1 MRKLNFSVLRGTL
14 LLSIASLSLIA
25 CSEND
30 LNLETPSGQAQ
41 GEIETVKS
49 ATTPVNERVG
59 NQNNFFYSIDAEDQL
74 GTINITSPNG
84 NGHFNFTWNG
94 VRQVVGGLGWR
105 NTQRISVGYN
115 IGSVTTDN
123 NLKFV
128 GLYGW
133 TRSPLT
139 EFYVCERG
147 PGALF
152 NAASAGTNY
161 TANNHTYV
169 MTKSQRIQ
177 QPSIDGTQTFWQV
190 QGRWGG
196 AALNSNNSI
205 NVGTHLDN
213 FKGALGAD
221 FGLNFATPAG
231 GTDAYMVFGC
241 EAYDY
246 GNNRNNR
253 ISGAMNATIWKI

>member
-1 MRKLNFSVLRGTL
+1 MKKLNFSVLLGAL
-14 LLSIASLSLIA
+14 LVSAVSLTFLS
-25 CSEND
+25 CSKDD
-30 LNLETPSGQAQ
+30 LALETTNAQ
-41 GEIETVKS
+41 VQDQIEPVKS
-49 ATTPVNERVG
+49 ASPSATARVG
-59 NQNNFFYSIDAEDQL
+59 NQNNFFYSIDAEGQL

-84 NGHFNFTWNG
+84 KGNFNFTWKG
-94 VRQVVGGLGWR
+94 VRQVVGGLGWSS
-105 NTQRISVGYN
+105 TQRINVGYN

-139 EFYVCERG
+139 EYYVCERG

-152 NAASAGTNY
+152 NAGSAGNNY
-161 TANNHTYV
+161 TVNNHTYV
-169 MTKSQRIQ
+169 MTKSQRVQ
-177 QPSIDGTQTFWQV
+177 QPSIDGTKTFWQV

-196 AALNSNNSI
+196 ATLNTNNSI
-205 NVGTHLDN
+205 NVGAHLDN
-213 FKGALGAD
+213 FRGALGAD
-221 FGLNFATPAG
+221 FGLNFATPSG
-231 GTDAYMVFGC
+231 GTNAYMVFGC

-246 GNNRNNR
+246 SNNGNNR